1 MSTMETT
8 SDRPREGR
16 RPVRLGVVDESELV
30 MLGVDGMVRRHPHRV
45 HFSHVRSHD
54 LDVVLCDPVGRDID
68 LENYLVGVVAD
79 TPARVLAFTW
89 ASDPTTARRALAA
102 GAHGWLSKA
111 SSSSDLVAA
120 IEAVHRGEAVAGTE
134 SLHDELDLRN
144 GATSLSVR
152 EREVLTLICRGLSNQ
167 EIAAELFVSV
177 NSVKTY
183 IRQIYQKIGVS
194 RRAQAV
200 AWGIARHF

>member
-1 MSTMETT
+1 METT
-8 SDRPREGR
+8 SDRPREDP

-30 MLGVDGMVRRHPHRV
+30 VLGVDGMVRRHPHRV
-45 HFSHVRSHD
+45 HFSDAGSHD
-54 LDVVLCDPVGRDID
+54 VDVVLCDPVGRALD
-68 LENYLVGVVAD
+68 LEKYLVSVVAE

-89 ASDPTTARRALAA
+89 ASDLTTARRTLAA
-102 GAHGWLSKA
+102 GAHGWLSKT

-120 IEAVHRGEAVAGTE
+120 VEAVHRGEAVAGTE
-134 SLHDELDLRN
+134 SLREDLDPRD
-144 GATSLSVR
+144 GATVLSVR
-152 EREVLTLICRGLSNQ
+152 EREVLGLICRGLSNQ